1 MLGFGCGPDSARRG
15 SEALFHTQTQA
26 PIFLLKGFSLNQRV
40 LIVDDTELNL
50 LVLGAL
56 VNRLRHAQAHGFS
69 DPVQALAFAD
79 HTPVDLVVV
88 DFMMPEMDGFEFIE
102 KFRQIPGAQ
111 SVPVLMVTANEDR
124 AVRYQALESGADDF
138 LAKPVDHIEF
148 IARAK
153 NLLKLS
159 DATRKLTDQA
169 AWLGESVRQA
179 TQEVR
184 ERERETVMCL
194 AKAAEHRDADTGT
207 HILRMSCYCQL
218 IARELQ
224 LSQADQELLRDAAPM
239 HDIGKVAI
247 PDRVLLKPGKLDP
260 EEEALMQRHAALGH
274 ELLGSSTSPLL
285 QAGAA
290 IALGHHEKFDGSG
303 YPQGLKG
310 DAIPIFSRIVAVAD
324 VFDALSSDRPY
335 KQAWSMDEALDY
347 LRANRGSHFDPRCVD
362 AFLNAW
368 PEVLAI
374 RERFQDPQGGGETT
388 R

>member
-1 MLGFGCGPDSARRG
+1 MLGFGCGPDGARRG
-15 SEALFHTQTQA
+15 SEVLFRTQTQA
-26 PIFLLKGFSLNQRV
+26 PIFLKGLSLNQRV

-50 LVLGAL
+50 LVLSAL
-56 VNRLRHAQAHGFS
+56 VNRLPHAQAHGFS
-69 DPVQALAFAD
+69 DPVQALAFASQ
-79 HTPVDLVVV
+79 TPVDLVVV

-148 IARAK
+148 VARAK

-159 DATRKLTDQA
+159 EATRKLTDQA
-169 AWLGESVRQA
+169 AWLAESVRQA

-207 HILRMSCYCQL
+207 HILRMSHYSQL

-260 EEEALMQRHAALGH
+260 EEQALMQRHAALGH
-274 ELLGSSTSPLL
+274 GLLSGSTSPLL

-310 DAIPIFSRIVAVAD
+310 EAIPIFSRIVAVAD

-335 KQAWSMDEALDY
+335 KRAWPIDDARDY

-374 RERFQDPQGGGETT
+374 RERFQDGHGGDPNTH
-388 R
+388 